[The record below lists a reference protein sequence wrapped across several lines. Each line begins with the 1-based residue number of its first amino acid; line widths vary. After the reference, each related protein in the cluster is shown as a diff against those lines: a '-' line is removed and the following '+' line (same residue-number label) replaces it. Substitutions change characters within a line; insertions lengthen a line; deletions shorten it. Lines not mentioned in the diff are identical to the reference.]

1 MANYIEENKEELFL
15 IISFLVIF
23 IFCFIAGYIKHIEVS
38 KINYINELEKEI
50 KDIKEKKIVCE

>member
-23 IFCFIAGYIKHIEVS
+23 IFGFIAGYIKHIEVS

-50 KDIKEKKIVCE
+50 KDIK